1 MADGISEAEEKL
13 KGHIGFE
20 KEKKTFLNHI
30 QVICYVGA
38 PGMGKTTF
46 VQTLAGAM
54 KRPCAVVSLS
64 GFQESAE
71 YSILGEEDKPII
83 LLDELEKAE
92 DPKIQKELL
101 ELFQKYKKGEKFTD
115 KYFDQEIELE
125 HITFFATEKK
135 KILRAKAND
144 IQEKHQELVIPDQII
159 EAILN
164 HIREPEYL
172 QNYRIIAKTPLE
184 PDDNDYIKYDSIE
197 CYAGKKDQTGQI
209 LKQKDCPH
217 CQPWKYN
224 KDTPLPIKTC
234 LVCEKD
240 ITKNQGITYSSR
252 ANNEKKKNYCSVEC
266 LRKGMAPKNEPQ
278 QNNPN
283 KTPNHNQNR
292 GMPTG
297 LKNFF

>member
-1 MADGISEAEEKL
+1 MPEQITNENLNEETEYNKL
-13 KGHIGFE
+13 
-20 KEKKTFLNHI
+20 
-30 QVICYVGA
+30 
-38 PGMGKTTF
+38 GK
-46 VQTLAGAM
+46 V
-54 KRPCAVVSLS
+54 
-64 GFQESAE
+64 
-71 YSILGEEDKPII
+71 
-83 LLDELEKAE
+83 ELEKAE

-164 HIREPEYL
+164 HIREVGVRQAERALYKLEEDLCQPCYQANEPEYL